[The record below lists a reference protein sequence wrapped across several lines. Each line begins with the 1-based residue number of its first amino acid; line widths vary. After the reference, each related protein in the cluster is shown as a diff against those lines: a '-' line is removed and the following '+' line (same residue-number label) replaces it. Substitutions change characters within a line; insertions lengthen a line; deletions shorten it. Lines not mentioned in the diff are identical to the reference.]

1 MGMWR
6 ASQILSVH
14 NKLLLQPMQV
24 ISSRISTNTTINMPA
39 ETVTK
44 GRGRP
49 KGVTGTPKVLKP
61 EAPAT
66 HTMKTRGGK

>member
-6 ASQILSVH
+6 ASPTLSVH
-14 NKLLLQPMQV
+14 NIFLMQPMQV
-24 ISSRISTNTTINMPA
+24 ISSTIPTNTTINMPEA
-39 ETVTK
+39 APK

-49 KGVTGTPKVLKP
+49 KGVKGTPKVLKP

-66 HTMKTRGGK
+66 HTMKTRGK